1 MGEPYFPRKQRL
13 KTHPQISLL
22 QSMMLPF
29 IYLDVPYLASLI
41 EQFEII
47 SRQRLYLVTGIVATI
62 DRCAKFTVFD
72 LPSSDIVGKVSL
84 LFAIFGHSIDRT
96 IRIIVLMKSSSA
108 KIVLSISEFH
118 LHRVSD
124 DNICDIFARKNFFSV
139 QKWRLQKSQKYEQF
153 KIYCFHLVI
162 SQFLS
167 IIVIIRTTALSRIVG
182 L

>member
-1 MGEPYFPRKQRL
+1 
-13 KTHPQISLL
+13 
-22 QSMMLPF
+22 MMLPF

-139 QKWRLQKSQKYEQF
+139 QKWRLQKKSK
-153 KIYCFHLVI
+153 
-162 SQFLS
+162 
-167 IIVIIRTTALSRIVG
+167 IRTV
-182 L
+182 